1 MWSAA
6 VRQPAPARA
15 SARAPARRARGF
27 TLVELLVAIV
37 LIDAGLLA
45 VVQTTAVVVRRRNDA
60 RARAIA
66 AYAAATRLEQL
77 LASPCATTSGASGT
91 AGLTET
97 WSSQLA
103 GHTRGVSDSV
113 AFGVPASHVVILR
126 TRVLC

>member
-6 VRQPAPARA
+6 VRQPSPVRGP
-15 SARAPARRARGF
+15 ARAPARRARGF

-45 VVQTTAVVVRRRNDA
+45 VVQTTAVVVRRRNEV

-66 AYAAATRLEQL
+66 AYTAATRLEQL
-77 LASPCATTSGASGT
+77 LASPCATTSGASAA
-91 AGLTET
+91 AGLAET
-97 WSSQLA
+97 WSSQLT
-103 GHTRGVSDSV
+103 GRTRDVSDSV
-113 AFGVPASHVVILR
+113 AFGVPASHVMILR

>member
-1 MWSAA
+1 M
-6 VRQPAPARA
+6 
-15 SARAPARRARGF
+15 
-27 TLVELLVAIV
+27 AIV

-45 VVQTTAVVVRRRNDA
+45 VVQTTAVVVRRRNEA

-77 LASPCATTSGASGT
+77 LASPCATTSGAAGT

-97 WSSQLA
+97 WSSRLT
-103 GHTRGVSDSV
+103 GRTRDVSDSV
-113 AFGVPASHVVILR
+113 VFGAPASHLVVLR